1 MNQKQN
7 INRVLKIASVLLIL
21 MGIITLIMG
30 LNQIINGANKG
41 LEESYMAT
49 SLNLAFGI
57 LKIFAGKS
65 LWNYDIKG
73 YFMGIMLMSVQIAF
87 QTIGLIKNDRVVYIP
102 YFIGCIIITI
112 LLFLGINKFKDQ
124 IY

>member
-7 INRVLKIASVLLIL
+7 INKVLKIASILLII
-21 MGIITLIMG
+21 MGIVTLIMG
-30 LNQIINGANKG
+30 ISQMINGVNKG
-41 LEESYMAT
+41 LEESYMGA

-87 QTIGLIKNDRVVYIP
+87 QTIGLIKSDRVVYIP
-102 YFIGCIIITI
+102 YFVGCIVIAI